1 MAQHDY
7 VIANQS
13 GSAFRADL
21 NNALSATVTGNSG
34 SSAPSS
40 TYAYMIWNDTTS
52 NQRKIRN
59 SSNSAWITLSTLTG
73 GNVFDDDVTFN
84 GASYN
89 LVWDKSDNALE
100 FADNAKAAF
109 GTDSDLQIYHTGSHA
124 ILDNDTSDTYIKA
137 AGMISLNPANTEDG
151 ALIKAN
157 GAVELM
163 WDNSKKFATN
173 DTGARIE
180 GTLILGRADSG
191 AEGGEIQFN
200 RASDDAV
207 QWTNDVNG
215 TDSAATLRWFTGG
228 SVKLNL
234 NTDGDLSLPND
245 NAELRLG
252 ANSTG
257 DLLFYHNAT
266 NSFIK
271 NVTGDLKI
279 QSSETHIVNS
289 DNSEFIAKF
298 RNTGSSFEAYYGGEL
313 KLATQSG
320 GIFVG
325 ATSVGGHGTTIG
337 VDGQPIIVNFS
348 TSDVRTMQSW
358 ESDEGTDEVKVMVE
372 STGKIYARTTSIQ
385 AFSSERRTKKNIVEL
400 DKDKAWNTIK
410 DTPFYTFNYKTESDE
425 APLHHAPIV
434 DELPED
440 MVLPTQDS
448 DEVGVINTYHAE
460 RLQFRAYSALQQALK
475 KIETLETKVAA
486 LEG

>member
-34 SSAPSS
+34 TSAPST

-59 SSNSAWITLSTLTG
+59 SANNAWIVLSTLSG

-100 FADNAKAAF
+100 FVDNAKLAI
-109 GTDSDLQIYHTGSHA
+109 GTGNRCVLWHNATH
-124 ILDNDTSDTYIKA
+124 TYIQNSTGNIVIQALSGEDSIVA
-137 AGMISLNPANTEDG
+137 APNAGVTLYWDTG
-151 ALIKAN
+151 A
-157 GAVELM
+157 
-163 WDNSKKFATN
+163 KFATN
-173 DTGARIE
+173 NTGARIE

-191 AEGGEIQFN
+191 GEGGEIQFN